1 MADVGDPWTATEGP
15 YRVRLTPELP
25 SPAAR
30 RILPDL
36 SETARA
42 ATLGWAMA
50 RNPWWTSGDGRLDL
64 DIAAGARVPLVGKIG
79 AQGIFCL
86 AIPHLRLGLAYD
98 KAPVQDEY
106 RTPRLPDN
114 DRVWTAAGFE
124 YKLGEKGA
132 FDMGYAHL
140 FVDDASSNLPN
151 QDTPASPP
159 KGKLIGS
166 YAAKVDILSAQFRFS
181 F

>member
-1 MADVGDPWTATEGP
+1 M
-15 YRVRLTPELP
+15 
-25 SPAAR
+25 
-30 RILPDL
+30 
-36 SETARA
+36 
-42 ATLGWAMA
+42 
-50 RNPWWTSGDGRLDL
+50 
-64 DIAAGARVPLVGKIG
+64 
-79 AQGIFCL
+79 
-86 AIPHLRLGLAYD
+86 
-98 KAPVQDEY
+98 QDEY

-166 YAAKVDILSAQFRFS
+166 YAAKVDIVSAQFRFS